1 MVIVEKRKTKPEKKD
16 VDLNKQ
22 AVFRAR
28 PAIMDKIGQNVQIL
42 KLGAKT
48 FTRNR
53 EQLPHTA
60 VHFVLNDYWIYRK
73 VTMRLPLVK
82 VVNLNKQVVF
92 RALEQNFK
100 AWGENFPTE
109 SGAAA
114 TPSCPLPSFPP
125 LMPTSKST
133 ESAGWSC
140 VANYCSYYLCLPMAA
155 IPDICQFWYTA
166 ALFMPVNIARIAN
179 AVQVNIWL

>member
-1 MVIVEKRKTKPEKKD
+1 MFKFWSSEQK
-16 VDLNKQ
+16 LSHG
-22 AVFRAR
+22 
-28 PAIMDKIGQNVQIL
+28 IGSSCH
-42 KLGAKT
+42 T
-48 FTRNR
+48 
-53 EQLPHTA
+53 QLST
-60 VHFVLNDYWIYRK
+60 FVLNDYWIYRK

>member
-114 TPSCPLPSFPP
+114 HFHLSHHWCQHQSLLSRPDDLVLPIIVLTIYACHWRPYLIYVNFGTPLH
-125 LMPTSKST
+125 
-133 ESAGWSC
+133 
-140 VANYCSYYLCLPMAA
+140 YLCL
-155 IPDICQFWYTA
+155 
-166 ALFMPVNIARIAN
+166 
-179 AVQVNIWL
+179 